1 MTLKV
6 TLCDDSKMARKQLLR
21 TLPDDWDAEVHQA
34 EHGEQALTCVREGR
48 AEILFL
54 DLNMPVKDGYET
66 LQAIKDEQL
75 ETLVIVVS
83 GDIQP
88 EAQKRVQSL
97 GAMAFV
103 KKPMKAEDVQTLL
116 QQFGLYQPAGGQLKV
131 ADQQTQAPSNPLD
144 VYREVSNVA
153 MGQAGDHLAR
163 VLDTFIELPVP
174 NVNFIAPSELHMAIE
189 SIDAK
194 QQVAAVSQGFSGSGI
209 LGEALT
215 LFNEAAIDDIGQ
227 LLGAK
232 LGESGSVKQQR
243 IESLMDVASIL
254 SSACLNGLGQQLH
267 VEFAASQPVLLGENQ
282 SMQELLQHGE
292 QRWQKILAIEI
303 GYQLP
308 EHKLAFDLLLLFP
321 ADAVKILDQQLAH
334 WLQSEEDD
342 Q

>member
-6 TLCDDSKMARKQLLR
+6 TVCDDSKMARKQLLR
-21 TLPDDWDAEVHQA
+21 TLPDDWDAQVFQA
-34 EHGEQALTCVREGR
+34 EHGEEALTCLRQGQ
-48 AEILFL
+48 AEVLFL
-54 DLNMPVKDGYET
+54 DLNMPIKDGYET
-66 LQAIKDEQL
+66 LQAMQEEHLQS
-75 ETLVIVVS
+75 LVIVVS

-88 EAQKRVQSL
+88 EAQQRVKAL

-103 KKPMKAEDVQTLL
+103 KKPMSADTIHTLL
-116 QQFGLYQPAGGQLKV
+116 QQFGLYQPAGGQLNIV
-131 ADQQTQAPSNPLD
+131 DAQTRAPANPLD
-144 VYREVSNVA
+144 VYREVSNVT

-163 VLDTFIELPVP
+163 VLDTFIDLPVP
-174 NVNFIAPSELHMAIE
+174 NVNFIAPSELHMAMQ
-189 SIDAK
+189 SINAK
-194 QQVAAVSQGFSGSGI
+194 QPVAAVSQGFAGSGI

-232 LGESGSVKQQR
+232 FGDSGSVKQQR

-267 VEFAASQPVLLGENQ
+267 VDFTASQPVLLSESQ
-282 SMQELLQHGE
+282 SMKELLKHGE
-292 QRWQKILAIEI
+292 QRWQKVLAVEI

-308 EHKLAFDLLLLFP
+308 AHQLAFDLLLLFP
-321 ADAVKILDQQLAH
+321 ADAVHILDQQLAH
-334 WLQSEEDD
+334 WLQSDEDD

>member
-1 MTLKV
+1 
-6 TLCDDSKMARKQLLR
+6 
-21 TLPDDWDAEVHQA
+21 
-34 EHGEQALTCVREGR
+34 
-48 AEILFL
+48 
-54 DLNMPVKDGYET
+54 
-66 LQAIKDEQL
+66 
-75 ETLVIVVS
+75 
-83 GDIQP
+83 
-88 EAQKRVQSL
+88 
-97 GAMAFV
+97 
-103 KKPMKAEDVQTLL
+103 MKAEDVQTLL

-308 EHKLAFDLLLLFP
+308 EHKLAFDLYCCSGRCCENSRP
-321 ADAVKILDQQLAH
+321 AAGALAAKRRG
-334 WLQSEEDD
+334 
-342 Q
+342 